1 MKFCLVAADSGAE
14 VRVPQL
20 LQFSIGGSFVFS
32 RFFAL
37 WVLHIQFRLCRALWL
52 VFFFFVW
59 NKISRQN
66 LFPATFDVSKRFQ
79 GFGFLQRLVLG
90 NLVVDCAVSFAIE

>member
-1 MKFCLVAADSGAE
+1 MGRLFFRGFLRYGFCT
-14 VRVPQL
+14 
-20 LQFSIGGSFVFS
+20 FSLGCVGLCGS
-32 RFFAL
+32 
-37 WVLHIQFRLCRALWL
+37 C
-52 VFFFFVW
+52 FFFFVW

-66 LFPATFDVSKRFQ
+66 LFPAKFDVSKRFQ